1 MTILQ
6 TSVPYFIH
14 CCILFY
20 LSSKIQI
27 YLRPAWTHDVKHLQD
42 QERLGRNVLFRNEL
56 NDTWYCSFTI
66 LIKLLSVMS
75 SSFGSCLN
83 ASEQETRDSFFNTS
97 KSMEDSWLTLRDY
110 KLFCWLFVVVFFVL
124 FFYKFP
130 AQQAKT
136 SILNLRYLQKKRIVF
151 FY

>member
-27 YLRPAWTHDVKHLQD
+27 YLRPAWTHEVKHLQD
-42 QERLGRNVLFRNEL
+42 QERLRRNVLFRNEL

-66 LIKLLSVMS
+66 LMKLLSLMS

-83 ASEQETRDSFFNTS
+83 ASEQDTRYSFLYIEINGRLVVNLTRLQDVLLTIWLLKTS
-97 KSMEDSWLTLRDY
+97 NAGRHFGLTLEWT
-110 KLFCWLFVVVFFVL
+110 FH
-124 FFYKFP
+124 
-130 AQQAKT
+130 
-136 SILNLRYLQKKRIVF
+136 I
-151 FY
+151 